1 MAKVNI
7 KSEKTTPFRLFYY
20 SYVCRQ
26 ENIILFIY
34 ITLLYNSAVRD
45 SATTSKSENL
55 GTGPRRGT
63 LPDSLTRFSENCLYI
78 SSILMNF
85 A

>member
-20 SYVCRQ
+20 SYVCRH

-34 ITLLYNSAVRD
+34 NITI
-45 SATTSKSENL
+45 
-55 GTGPRRGT
+55 
-63 LPDSLTRFSENCLYI
+63 YI
-78 SSILMNF
+78 ILKVVSYLSSVTN
-85 A
+85 

>member
-55 GTGPRRGT
+55 GT
-63 LPDSLTRFSENCLYI
+63 
-78 SSILMNF
+78 
-85 A
+85 

>member
-34 ITLLYNSAVRD
+34 YNKSRIIPVICHKLK
-45 SATTSKSENL
+45 SISKI
-55 GTGPRRGT
+55 RKCHR
-63 LPDSLTRFSENCLYI
+63 
-78 SSILMNF
+78 
-85 A
+85 

>member
-34 ITLLYNSAVRD
+34 ITQVSDLELAIKFI
-45 SATTSKSENL
+45 A
-55 GTGPRRGT
+55 
-63 LPDSLTRFSENCLYI
+63 
-78 SSILMNF
+78 
-85 A
+85 

>member
-34 ITLLYNSAVRD
+34 IILLYILYNKSSVIPVICHKLK
-45 SATTSKSENL
+45 SISKIRKCHS
-55 GTGPRRGT
+55 
-63 LPDSLTRFSENCLYI
+63 
-78 SSILMNF
+78 
-85 A
+85 